1 MTLVLATVFL
11 PLAFMSGSV
20 GVIYQQFSVA
30 MAVSIAFS
38 GFLALSFT
46 PALCATILKPIP
58 KGHHEQKQGLFGW
71 FTESLDKVT
80 HRYQGWVGRSLTR
93 RGRLIMDYLI
103 LVIEMGRSE
112 KGCGGQ

>member
-11 PLAFMSGSV
+11 PLAFMNGSV

-58 KGHHEQKQGLFGW
+58 KGHHEQKKGFFGW
-71 FTESLDKVT
+71 FNKSFDKVT
-80 HRYQGWVGRSLTR
+80 NRYEGWVGRSIKQ
-93 RGRLIMDYLI
+93 GGGMD
-103 LVIEMGRSE
+103 LVYVLMVIRVGWWFF
-112 KGCGGQ
+112 